1 MKVEESKWIVKKIL
15 KYAKPNQKLLNIG
28 SSTLEFRSKTQSH
41 ISKNIFVPIDKY
53 GIKVVHTD
61 IQSDEGVDLVGNL
74 LDKDFIKLLE
84 KEKFDFILCSNLLEH
99 LEEINPVC
107 IVIEQVL
114 KKNGYAIITV
124 PYNYPYHL
132 DPIDNMFRPTV
143 SQLSKKFNNLE
154 IINGEILNASS
165 YNSKLERFEKNYFQ
179 KLLNNPRMLVLIFF
193 RIFLPFYK
201 FNVWKKTMF
210 GVTRLFK
217 PFSVTCVILQ
227 KK

>member
-28 SSTLEFRSKTQSH
+28 SSTLEFRSKKTQSH

-179 KLLNNPRMLVLIFF
+179 KLLNNPRMLVLIFLEF
-193 RIFLPFYK
+193 SYLFISS
-201 FNVWKKTMF
+201 MF
-210 GVTRLFK
+210 G
-217 PFSVTCVILQ
+217 
-227 KK
+227 KKLCLE